1 MECDKS
7 KMICTPAGGGSSYC
21 HQPNFVEIGLVDKR
35 PFFLRFARIFRTF
48 LPGRIAGKIL
58 LGKTVQKMRLL
69 HLQKINKVHIYALVC
84 FVSFSIFI
92 LTHIH
97 VLIYMCINKLVF
109 KISISLNNSAW

>member
-21 HQPNFVEIGLVDKR
+21 HQPNFVEGGQKAV
-35 PFFLRFARIFRTF
+35 FLGFARIFRTF